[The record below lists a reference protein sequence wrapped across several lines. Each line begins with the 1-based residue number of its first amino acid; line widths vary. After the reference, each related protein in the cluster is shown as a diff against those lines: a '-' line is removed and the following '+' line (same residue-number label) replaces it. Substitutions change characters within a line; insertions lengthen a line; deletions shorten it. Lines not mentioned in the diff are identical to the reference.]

1 LASAAFVLRRERRF
15 AALPSDVLIPLLYQR
30 LRRRGAWLGVTVRPS
45 DTPDEFVSAFNR
57 AIEQRA
63 ATVRKLRLQPRI
75 ETSQWAAAR
84 IGDVYRQASYS
95 PIQPGA
101 PEAHAALKAWHTVR
115 WRAWL
120 LGWMGKLPTR
130 RGARPSSPDPLAST
144 RPTKSV

>member
-1 LASAAFVLRRERRF
+1 MTWSTTGIALLVVVLAAFLIRRERRF

-30 LRRRGAWLGVTVRPS
+30 LRRRGAWLGVTVSPS

-63 ATVRKLRLQPRI
+63 ATVHKLRLRPRI
-75 ETSQWAAAR
+75 EISQQAAAR

-101 PEAHAALKAWHTVR
+101 SEAHEALKAWRAVR

-120 LGWMGKLPTR
+120 LGWLNKLPTR
-130 RGARPSSPDPLAST
+130 R
-144 RPTKSV
+144 KSIEI